1 MGALNADLPLTGLR
15 VIDLTQL
22 LPGPLC
28 TLKLVQAGAD
38 VIKIEP
44 PGGDPMRMLGPR
56 PNGRSVLFDKLNV
69 GKTLLTLDLKRE
81 DDRLRLNDLLA
92 SADVLVEGF
101 RPGVLDRLGYG
112 WTTLHARHPRLV
124 MASITGYGQTG
135 ERANWAG
142 HDINY
147 LALAGV
153 LAQMQVDGRPAMPN
167 LQIADILGGAMPA
180 LAGILAA
187 LYGVQRTG
195 RGRHVD
201 ISMMD
206 SVREFHVLPQAWRE
220 AGLPVPA
227 SGADLLTGG
236 TACYNLYRTADNQW
250 LVVGA
255 LELKFWERVCQVL
268 EQPALATA
276 HWSLGQE
283 PGSVAARDTIAHTAA
298 RVAARSADAWRT
310 AFAHE
315 DCCVCLLAE
324 PGL

>member
-112 WTTLHARHPRLV
+112 WTTLHARHPR
-124 MASITGYGQTG
+124 
-135 ERANWAG
+135 RR
-142 HDINY
+142 
-147 LALAGV
+147 
-153 LAQMQVDGRPAMPN
+153 RPSVCRLCAV
-167 LQIADILGGAMPA
+167 ARRTS
-180 LAGILAA
+180 AA
-187 LYGVQRTG
+187 TAP
-195 RGRHVD
+195 RH
-201 ISMMD
+201 
-206 SVREFHVLPQAWRE
+206 P
-220 AGLPVPA
+220 P
-227 SGADLLTGG
+227 LTG
-236 TACYNLYRTADNQW
+236 
-250 LVVGA
+250 
-255 LELKFWERVCQVL
+255 
-268 EQPALATA
+268 LA
-276 HWSLGQE
+276 
-283 PGSVAARDTIAHTAA
+283 
-298 RVAARSADAWRT
+298 
-310 AFAHE
+310 
-315 DCCVCLLAE
+315 
-324 PGL
+324 